1 MHTYRSKLIKL
12 LTTQN
17 MKSKWFCAELINKY
31 NLFGY
36 FSVGIDLKQR
46 FWLNLYLKDTEEYK
60 YICMYE

>member
-1 MHTYRSKLIKL
+1 
-12 LTTQN
+12 

-36 FSVGIDLKQR
+36 FSVGLDLKQR